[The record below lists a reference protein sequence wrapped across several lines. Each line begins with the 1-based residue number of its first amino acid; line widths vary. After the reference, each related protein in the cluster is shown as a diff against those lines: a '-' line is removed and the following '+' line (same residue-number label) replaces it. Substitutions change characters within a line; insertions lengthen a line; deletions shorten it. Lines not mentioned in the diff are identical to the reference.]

1 MPGQAPAG
9 GQGNGDGG
17 GLFAVVLVAV
27 AALIL
32 LQNAHAGGLIGGWVG
47 FKRLQLAVI
56 APFSAEARAVADWA
70 ARYPTTVWQAGQAWR
85 LADFVGQFWRW
96 PVVAGLLALAGWTY
110 VKAPRERF
118 RRRFDM
124 EKLLAEQ
131 SRSFPAVMPV
141 LGRNLLKEPLTEG
154 PWAAARSPIEL
165 AIREGLLRD
174 GQGQVLSQAVH
185 NAPDTRFD
193 RARATE
199 LLVRQL
205 GPRRPAH
212 PRDLPA
218 YQRGLFAVCAGRLV
232 PDQAIPRTDWTGRL
246 LSALGRKGY
255 SHRKIPGG
263 KARADALAA
272 HLSRHFKEG
281 RDGAAHQMDFGETD
295 ALLDLAW
302 AQPEVQARWQA
313 HAYSYTALMDLLSL
327 ARTKGV
333 LTTADFIW
341 LKPVNRTLWYALN
354 SLGAPWAP
362 LDKTAHAEAA
372 GPFAHALA
380 ERALGM
386 AIPEPEVG
394 PGVDAIEESLRDEGW
409 LPDRPAGKS

>member
-1 MPGQAPAG
+1 MQGQASGG
-9 GQGNGDGG
+9 GQSNGDG
-17 GLFAVVLVAV
+17 LLAVVLVGM

-32 LQNAHAGGLIGGWVG
+32 LQHTQAGGLISQWVG
-47 FKRLQLAVI
+47 FKRLQLALI
-56 APFSAEARAVADWA
+56 APFNAEARAVADWA
-70 ARYPTTVWQAGQAWR
+70 ARYPNQVWQAGQAWR

-96 PVVAGLLALAGWTY
+96 PVVAGLMALAGWTY
-110 VKAPRERF
+110 VQAPRSRF

-124 EKLLAEQ
+124 QGLLAEQ
-131 SRSFPAVMPV
+131 ALHFPAVAPV
-141 LGRNLLKEPLTEG
+141 LGRNLLKEPLNEG
-154 PWAAARSPIEL
+154 PWAAPQSPIEL
-165 AIREGLLRD
+165 AIRAGLLRD
-174 GQGQVLSQAVH
+174 GQGQVLTQAVQS
-185 NAPDTRFD
+185 PDTRFD

-212 PRDLPA
+212 PRELPP
-218 YQRGLFAVCAGRLV
+218 YQRALFALCAGRYV
-232 PDQAIPRTDWTGRL
+232 PDQVVPRTDLAGRL
-246 LSALGRKGY
+246 LAALGRKGQ
-255 SHRKIPGG
+255 RKIPGG

-281 RDGAAHQMDFGETD
+281 RHGAAHQMDFGETD
-295 ALLDLAW
+295 TLLELAW

-327 ARTKGV
+327 ARNKGV
-333 LTTADFIW
+333 LTTADFLW

-362 LDKTAHAEAA
+362 LDKCAHAEAA

-386 AIPEPEVG
+386 AIPDPQVDS
-394 PGVDAIEESLRDEGW
+394 GVDALEDALREEGW
-409 LPDRPAGKS
+409 LPDQPAGKS